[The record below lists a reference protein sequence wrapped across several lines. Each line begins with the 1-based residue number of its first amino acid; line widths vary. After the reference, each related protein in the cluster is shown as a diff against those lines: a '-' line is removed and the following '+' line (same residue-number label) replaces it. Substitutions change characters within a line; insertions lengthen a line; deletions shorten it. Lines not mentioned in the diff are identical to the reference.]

1 MDILRNAVQ
10 GVFWL
15 GGQYLADG
23 FRRSVDTVCN
33 VLHQVLEIT
42 GVKRPRV
49 GVGDNEEKERKK
61 IKLGTEAPKEC
72 ISIDNNEEPFKILH
86 YVGHK
91 SNAAKRLRLEK
102 VRKRMRQRLY
112 RNHSNNVKNIHDR
125 INAFLQS
132 KYKADLVLSS
142 NNCDAHVKE
151 EPCLHGGSFVES
163 HNSEQNEC
171 EVEPSVEVSYSNEDF
186 QSNSQAINEG
196 SIEAGQ
202 SKALTLS
209 DNNAELSNVKEEPS
223 SSFQRIIESRDSEQ
237 YKFHDERPI
246 EVYITVSEGVQSN
259 TQVIDERSIEPD
271 QSNTLTINHANLS
284 SVKKESSLSSHL
296 EQFKCDYEPPGDVNI
311 SYEDLSEDELSI
323 SHIIKEEEENS
334 STQFIEEDHS
344 SSKKEVGEIIDN
356 ERTVKCEHD
365 DSNFVVIN
373 DVKVPNVTIKHEDEL
388 ENIDHFH
395 DVKEENEIQSKSQSD
410 NFFRYRDSKE
420 TDNLH
425 KKENPFSSDEIKTKD
440 KNDSVS
446 LKELEII
453 MKSAMEKSFA
463 SIVSKFSQIDSKL
476 RDPQIIRKAKFTLPQ
491 TNCQSLYTPSTSK
504 IIKEAKFKASQNIN
518 QDEPKNF
525 VSING
530 VKFPNFEIKAEDKL
544 ESSRNIIEAANKN
557 KFPLI
562 VKDFSFYNQLRL
574 FAQEKK
580 FAAHQNVDQGEQE
593 KVSLNR
599 VPFTSPE
606 TLKNTSEATKEEESI
621 AKFLNNLNNSLEAT
635 PKKEDTPTIKE
646 ASLDKNLGL
655 IVQYGYVQVYTD
667 GSCQNPGKPWATA
680 GIGVW
685 WGHGHKMN
693 VSRRVRGWKQTN
705 NVAEIQAVCKALE
718 QAIDA
723 KIDRLQINTDSQN
736 VVKAATYWMT
746 RRGWCY
752 NSRDRIDFSVL
763 DRLITEAEEKNM
775 VIRWTKVKSHSNM
788 RGNDMADRLAFLG
801 SKMHYDK

>member
-1 MDILRNAVQ
+1 MV
-10 GVFWL
+10 
-15 GGQYLADG
+15 Y
-23 FRRSVDTVCN
+23 
-33 VLHQVLEIT
+33 
-42 GVKRPRV
+42 
-49 GVGDNEEKERKK
+49 
-61 IKLGTEAPKEC
+61 
-72 ISIDNNEEPFKILH
+72 
-86 YVGHK
+86 
-91 SNAAKRLRLEK
+91 
-102 VRKRMRQRLY
+102 
-112 RNHSNNVKNIHDR
+112 
-125 INAFLQS
+125 
-132 KYKADLVLSS
+132 
-142 NNCDAHVKE
+142 
-151 EPCLHGGSFVES
+151 
-163 HNSEQNEC
+163 
-171 EVEPSVEVSYSNEDF
+171 YSNEDF
-186 QSNSQAINEG
+186 QSNTQAINEG

-237 YKFHDERPI
+237 YKFHNERPI

-271 QSNTLTINHANLS
+271 QSNTLTINDANLS

-323 SHIIKEEEENS
+323 SHIIKEEEESS

-491 TNCQSLYTPSTSK
+491 TN
-504 IIKEAKFKASQNIN
+504 
-518 QDEPKNF
+518 
-525 VSING
+525 
-530 VKFPNFEIKAEDKL
+530 
-544 ESSRNIIEAANKN
+544 
-557 KFPLI
+557 
-562 VKDFSFYNQLRL
+562 QLRL

-593 KVSLNR
+593 KVSLNQYFANGFRNTVNAACDALQNILGVRGGKRRR
-599 VPFTSPE
+599 VDVGDDEEEYASKK
-606 TLKNTSEATKEEESI
+606 LKLDTELDISSEATNNDTAASDDQEDFLSQFEAFASSSKEVDDDERNQNSKDSNFMSSFEVFEELKLKCQFCPLDFNSVYKI
-621 AKFLNNLNNSLEAT
+621 IPHIYFSHRKKIMRHVRDHNEIKLKCPVSSCDWYYSVPMASGTDPEIVYAELANMFVVLEDHILTQHTHEKKVVSCPYCQKDLTGLVYWVHLEEHMYNTSSTSPGMFL
-635 PKKEDTPTIKE
+635 
-646 ASLDKNLGL
+646 
-655 IVQYGYVQVYTD
+655 
-667 GSCQNPGKPWATA
+667 
-680 GIGVW
+680 
-685 WGHGHKMN
+685 
-693 VSRRVRGWKQTN
+693 SR
-705 NVAEIQAVCKALE
+705 
-718 QAIDA
+718 
-723 KIDRLQINTDSQN
+723 
-736 VVKAATYWMT
+736 
-746 RRGWCY
+746 
-752 NSRDRIDFSVL
+752 F
-763 DRLITEAEEKNM
+763 
-775 VIRWTKVKSHSNM
+775 
-788 RGNDMADRLAFLG
+788 LAFLL
-801 SKMHYDK
+801 

>member
-1 MDILRNAVQ
+1 MV
-10 GVFWL
+10 
-15 GGQYLADG
+15 Y
-23 FRRSVDTVCN
+23 
-33 VLHQVLEIT
+33 
-42 GVKRPRV
+42 
-49 GVGDNEEKERKK
+49 
-61 IKLGTEAPKEC
+61 
-72 ISIDNNEEPFKILH
+72 
-86 YVGHK
+86 
-91 SNAAKRLRLEK
+91 
-102 VRKRMRQRLY
+102 
-112 RNHSNNVKNIHDR
+112 
-125 INAFLQS
+125 
-132 KYKADLVLSS
+132 
-142 NNCDAHVKE
+142 
-151 EPCLHGGSFVES
+151 
-163 HNSEQNEC
+163 
-171 EVEPSVEVSYSNEDF
+171 YSNEDF
-186 QSNSQAINEG
+186 QSNTQAINEG

-271 QSNTLTINHANLS
+271 QSNTLTINDANLS

-557 KFPLI
+557 KFPPI

-593 KVSLNR
+593 KVSLNQYFANGFRNTVNAACDALQNILGVRGGKRRR
-599 VPFTSPE
+599 VDVGDDEEEYASKK
-606 TLKNTSEATKEEESI
+606 LKLDTELDISSEATNNDTAASDDQEDFLSQFEAFASSSKEVDDDERNQNSKDSNFMSSFEVFEEL
-621 AKFLNNLNNSLEAT
+621 KLKCQFCPLDFNSVYKIIPHIYFSHRKKIMRHVRDHNEIKLKCPVSSCDWYYSVPMASGTDPEIVYAELANMFVVLEDHILTQHTHEQKLVSCPYCQKDLA
-635 PKKEDTPTIKE
+635 
-646 ASLDKNLGL
+646 GL
-655 IVQYGYVQVYTD
+655 VY
-667 GSCQNPGKPWATA
+667 W
-680 GIGVW
+680 V
-685 WGHGHKMN
+685 H
-693 VSRRVRGWKQTN
+693 
-705 NVAEIQAVCKALE
+705 LE
-718 QAIDA
+718 EH
-723 KIDRLQINTDSQN
+723 LCN
-736 VVKAATYWMT
+736 
-746 RRGWCY
+746 
-752 NSRDRIDFSVL
+752 
-763 DRLITEAEEKNM
+763 
-775 VIRWTKVKSHSNM
+775 
-788 RGNDMADRLAFLG
+788 
-801 SKMHYDK
+801 